1 MNEAMRHAMESLQR
15 AEDQMRQAVSNHDAT
30 AEQRA
35 AQELADAQNALNSAL
50 HQQAGSSVSDLAQ
63 RSQEIANAQRD
74 IANKL
79 KQMYGPQSLRDRMES
94 GEFSSAESNG
104 GMPQMNDPDGPAR
117 FWGYR
122 RRYWQQ
128 MQPARPATE
137 QEKAIAGQKE
147 KLAQQ
152 LEQLEKQ
159 MQQQAQNLAGTQPD
173 AGSKMRKAL
182 SEAEQKE
189 LALRMQKNAEW
200 IRQGYG
206 DRNLGMEDSV
216 TAGLDQ
222 LSRDLRDVQQALN
235 SANPNGQNGRDEK
248 AERTMAQLRA
258 LREQLERAQQG
269 NRSGQPGQQSRPQPG
284 QQGSQNGQQAG
295 QNGQQ
300 QGGQQNG
307 QAGSPRNGTWNSYGG
322 GGTFIDRQSIHD
334 AINQLNTFRGQI
346 DPRDHALNTYFDGTL
361 GYLHDLYADPSQLQ
375 STIGQDAVTS
385 LERLEIELN
394 RRLGADLQHSG
405 GARTGAAESSP
416 EKYRDAV
423 AEYFKKLSQPQ

>member
-1 MNEAMRHAMESLQR
+1 
-15 AEDQMRQAVSNHDAT
+15 
-30 AEQRA
+30 
-35 AQELADAQNALNSAL
+35 
-50 HQQAGSSVSDLAQ
+50 
-63 RSQEIANAQRD
+63 
-74 IANKL
+74 
-79 KQMYGPQSLRDRMES
+79 
-94 GEFSSAESNG
+94 
-104 GMPQMNDPDGPAR
+104 
-117 FWGYR
+117 
-122 RRYWQQ
+122 
-128 MQPARPATE
+128 
-137 QEKAIAGQKE
+137 
-147 KLAQQ
+147 
-152 LEQLEKQ
+152 

-173 AGSKMRKAL
+173 ASSKMRRAL

-222 LSRDLRDVQQALN
+222 LSRDLRDAQQALN
-235 SANPNGQNGRDEK
+235 SGNPNGQNGRDEK

-269 NRSGQPGQQSRPQPG
+269 NRSGQPGQQSG
-284 QQGSQNGQQAG
+284 QQGS

-307 QAGSPRNGTWNSYGG
+307 QGGQQSGQQGGQPAQTGSPQNGTWSAYGG
-322 GGTFIDRQSIHD
+322 GGTFIDRQGIHD
-334 AINQLNTFRGQI
+334 AMSQLYALRGQI
-346 DPRDHALNTYFDGTL
+346 DPRDHSLNTYIDGTL
-361 GYLHDLYADPSQLQ
+361 GYLHDLYADPSRLQ

-394 RRLGADLQHSG
+394 RRLGGDLQHSG

>member
-1 MNEAMRHAMESLQR
+1 MRR
-15 AEDQMRQAVSNHDAT
+15 
-30 AEQRA
+30 
-35 AQELADAQNALNSAL
+35 
-50 HQQAGSSVSDLAQ
+50 
-63 RSQEIANAQRD
+63 
-74 IANKL
+74 
-79 KQMYGPQSLRDRMES
+79 
-94 GEFSSAESNG
+94 
-104 GMPQMNDPDGPAR
+104 
-117 FWGYR
+117 
-122 RRYWQQ
+122 
-128 MQPARPATE
+128 
-137 QEKAIAGQKE
+137 
-147 KLAQQ
+147 
-152 LEQLEKQ
+152 
-159 MQQQAQNLAGTQPD
+159 
-173 AGSKMRKAL
+173 AL

-222 LSRDLRDVQQALN
+222 LSHDLHDVQQALN
-235 SANPNGQNGRDEK
+235 SGNPNGQNGRDEK

-258 LREQLERAQQG
+258 LREQLERAQPG
-269 NRSGQPGQQSRPQPG
+269 SRPGQSGQQSG

-300 QGGQQNG
+300 GGQNGQQGGQPG
-307 QAGSPRNGTWNSYGG
+307 QTGSPRNGTWSGYGG

-394 RRLGADLQHSG
+394 RRLGGDLQHSG